1 MEGTNCAMSEY
12 YYAVVS
18 RPVAGREKEYNE
30 WYDLQHMP
38 DVLAVPGFV
47 SARRYVAEVKGERQY
62 LAIYEMHVESPDAAI
77 AELSARAGTD
87 LMPMSDALDMTR
99 IDATVYRPWKRD
111 NILR

>member
-30 WYDLQHMP
+30 WYDLRHMP

-87 LMPMSDALDMTR
+87 LMPMSDALDMTH

-111 NILR
+111 NI